1 MSKRFNCTNINYTN
15 EKTLKGEK
23 MTPQEQ
29 KLFILKKVSN
39 ATTKTTRTIYFNS
52 ITEKTY
58 NTREESEQASLEY
71 MEKEFN
77 RLNDTRK

>member
-1 MSKRFNCTNINYTN
+1 
-15 EKTLKGEK
+15 

-29 KLFILKKVSN
+29 KLSIFKKVSN
-39 ATTKTTRTIYFNS
+39 ATNKTTQTIYYNS

-58 NTREESEQASLEY
+58 NTREESEKASLEY

-77 RLNDTRK
+77 RINDTRKIIF

>member
-1 MSKRFNCTNINYTN
+1 
-15 EKTLKGEK
+15 
-23 MTPQEQ
+23 MTPQDQ
-29 KLFILKKVSN
+29 KLSILKKVSN
-39 ATTKTTRTIYFNS
+39 ATSKTTRTIYYNS

-77 RLNDTRK
+77 RLNETRKWF

>member
-1 MSKRFNCTNINYTN
+1 
-15 EKTLKGEK
+15 

-29 KLFILKKVSN
+29 KLSILKKVSN

-52 ITEKTY
+52 ITQKTY

-77 RLNDTRK
+77 RINDTRKLIF

>member
-1 MSKRFNCTNINYTN
+1 
-15 EKTLKGEK
+15 

-29 KLFILKKVSN
+29 KLSILKKVSN

-77 RLNDTRK
+77 RLNEEYSHSQI

>member
-1 MSKRFNCTNINYTN
+1 
-15 EKTLKGEK
+15 

-29 KLFILKKVSN
+29 KLSN
-39 ATTKTTRTIYFNS
+39 ATNKTTRTIYFNS
-52 ITEKTY
+52 ITGKTY

-77 RLNDTRK
+77 RLNETRK